1 MITESQLI
9 DRKIKTAKLLLM
21 QSYEMKNQVNCF
33 GMVPNKC
40 NSIEYQ
46 KARKFAL
53 SQLKKWQDKF
63 YYEYI
68 KTNF

>member
-1 MITESQLI
+1 MITETKLL
-9 DRKIKTAKLLLM
+9 DRKIQTAKLLLM
-21 QSYEMKNQVNCF
+21 QSYEMKNQVNCN
-33 GMVPNKC
+33 GIVPNKN

-46 KARKFAL
+46 KARKFTL
-53 SQLKKWQDKF
+53 SQLKKWQDQF